1 MSPVQLDLFAAAP
14 RKALPSEKP
23 RDEHFRIIE
32 LKCQCGRVLTDAQPC
47 PLPAGKCC
55 PDLVRP

>member
-14 RKALPSEKP
+14 RKAPLPA
-23 RDEHFRIIE
+23 IE